1 MSRWEGESPLTQL
14 EISPGY
20 IPSAAAWPCPI
31 REKGASNWF
40 GKTRVLLASKRANRK
55 KEVDY
60 RALHTRL
67 QHLSFQVLL
76 DRLVVRR
83 HFYLAIQIAK
93 YLRMPDVEG
102 SSRILA
108 HWACYKVK
116 QTQLDR
122 EQVARDIADKLGYAP
137 GVSYSEIAK
146 KAADCGRTQLAI
158 KLIDYEPRAS
168 LQVPL
173 LLKLGEDIPSL
184 VKAIDSGDTDLVY
197 IVLLH
202 LRDNMPMAE
211 FQMTIRNY
219 PLAQSLYLKYCRDH
233 NIETLRDIYD
243 QEDNHNA
250 KAAFYLKESYEPKL
264 ANALVVL
271 SSTAEDGEI
280 EVRISSGLP
289 LEPRVPGS
297 SSVQGPP
304 SCRPGRRYNL
314 IPPRSVIR
322 FFITTKNST
331 TKAASLESAKQS
343 YRSARNEF
351 AATMCEE
358 QQKLLKYQNT
368 LEDKFRREFVGLS
381 LHDTVHLLLML
392 HEVKLAEK
400 LRAEYKVPDRR
411 YWWLRIL
418 SLAALS
424 EWSELDK
431 FAKTKKSP
439 IGYEPFVDVCLKYD
453 KRSEAQKYLTRVKDD
468 LKVKYYLKLG
478 MLEEANNVATEHRDV
493 QALLF
498 VQSRCG
504 AAEKTLSDQ
513 IDATIAQLTAK
524 K

>member
-60 RALHTRL
+60 RGKSVMDGSENMDRGRSRHKTRCGCQVVETVSLSPTYGSDCSLALHTRL

-108 HWACYKVK
+108 HWACYKRVEQTDDLTIKCLPQDPMSLGSKPAELTQDIYPSVK

-158 KLIDYEPRAS
+158 K
-168 LQVPL
+168 
-173 LLKLGEDIPSL
+173 
-184 VKAIDSGDTDLVY
+184 
-197 IVLLH
+197 
-202 LRDNMPMAE
+202 
-211 FQMTIRNY
+211 MTIRNY

-250 KAAFYLKESYEPKL
+250 KAAFYLKESYEPKDCKVL
-264 ANALVVL
+264 ACV
-271 SSTAEDGEI
+271 S
-280 EVRISSGLP
+280 
-289 LEPRVPGS
+289 
-297 SSVQGPP
+297 
-304 SCRPGRRYNL
+304 
-314 IPPRSVIR
+314 
-322 FFITTKNST
+322 
-331 TKAASLESAKQS
+331 
-343 YRSARNEF
+343 
-351 AATMCEE
+351 
-358 QQKLLKYQNT
+358 
-368 LEDKFRREFVGLS
+368 
-381 LHDTVHLLLML
+381 
-392 HEVKLAEK
+392 
-400 LRAEYKVPDRR
+400 R

-439 IGYEPFVDVCLKYD
+439 IGYEVNKHPMPFVDVCLKYD

>member
-1 MSRWEGESPLTQL
+1 
-14 EISPGY
+14 
-20 IPSAAAWPCPI
+20 
-31 REKGASNWF
+31 
-40 GKTRVLLASKRANRK
+40 
-55 KEVDY
+55 
-60 RALHTRL
+60 
-67 QHLSFQVLL
+67 
-76 DRLVVRR
+76 
-83 HFYLAIQIAK
+83 
-93 YLRMPDVEG
+93 MPDVEG

-108 HWACYKVK
+108 HWACYKRVEQTDYLTIKCLPQDPMSLGSKPAELIQDIHPLVK

-158 KLIDYEPRAS
+158 KRGNTENVHCYLTLSCTNSPLLTELLLAWQYGECLPLPYFGLQLIDYEPRAS

-264 ANALVVL
+264 GGHEAMGGKSL
-271 SSTAEDGEI
+271 S
-280 EVRISSGLP
+280 
-289 LEPRVPGS
+289 
-297 SSVQGPP
+297 PP
-304 SCRPGRRYNL
+304 STSRGCRSSPGFQGRHPCRGR
-314 IPPRSVIR
+314 IAVGQAVDDVVCSQ
-322 FFITTKNST
+322 NST

-431 FAKTKKSP
+431 FSKTKKSP

-453 KRSEAQKYLTRVKDD
+453 KRTEAQKYLTRVKDD

-498 VQSRCG
+498 VQSHCG
-504 AAEKTLSDQ
+504 TAEKTLSDQ